1 MNVQPFLIGEGWIE
15 VRDGNDTARDL
26 FRRHYSCKKEGPAV
40 GADSLML
47 GPGDKMVL
55 LTPDGCAVFAWR
67 RERDE
72 YRRDGQRGVECTI
85 FRNEGAWLSSG
96 LIIAAQAE
104 ADRRWPGERHFT
116 HVDPEAVRGTC
127 PGYCF
132 IRAGWR
138 NCGVT
143 KVNRHRILHSL
154 AEWRS

>member
-40 GADSLML
+40 GADLLML

-55 LTPDGCAVFAWR
+55 LTGDARAVFAWR
-67 RERDE
+67 REQH
-72 YRRDGQRGVECTI
+72 RRDGQRGVECTI
-85 FRNEGAWLSSG
+85 FRNEGAGLSSR
-96 LIIAAQAE
+96 LIKAAQLE

-138 NCGVT
+138 PCGWT
-143 KVNRHRILHSL
+143 KINRQRILESL
-154 AEWRS
+154 PEERT